1 MHQAQHETPCVV
13 LVVVVAAAASDSYI
27 VVPFSPSLRNSTNKG
42 ISARTM
48 ADYMNDDTSSI
59 PRLSKPVS
67 VMDAGLNADR
77 LSHSAASK
85 HPVLNLQHQVN
96 DPYRDLSTVRHVYGS
111 ALAMILATERTTA
124 LQQAQMNQFH
134 GRGIMGTSSAS
145 ALASSSLYGEIT
157 QGNDVDLQFE
167 DFLGLP
173 QDRPDMAS
181 ASGGGGGPMSQLPH
195 AIMERQ
201 LGM

>member
-1 MHQAQHETPCVV
+1 
-13 LVVVVAAAASDSYI
+13 
-27 VVPFSPSLRNSTNKG
+27 
-42 ISARTM
+42 M
-48 ADYMNDDTSSI
+48 ADYMNDDTSSSI

-85 HPVLNLQHQVN
+85 HPVLNLQQQVN
-96 DPYRDLSTVRHVYGS
+96 DPYRDLATVRHVYGS
-111 ALAMILATERTTA
+111 ALAMILATERSTA
-124 LQQAQMNQFH
+124 MQQAQMNQFH
-134 GRGIMGTSSAS
+134 GRGNVGTSSATAS
-145 ALASSSLYGEIT
+145 LASASLYGEIT

-181 ASGGGGGPMSQLPH
+181 ASGGGGGPMSVLPH
-195 AIMERQ
+195 TIMERQ

>member
-1 MHQAQHETPCVV
+1 M
-13 LVVVVAAAASDSYI
+13 
-27 VVPFSPSLRNSTNKG
+27 G
-42 ISARTM
+42 
-48 ADYMNDDTSSI
+48 DYMNDDTSSSI

-77 LSHSAASK
+77 LSHSAAAK

-96 DPYRDLSTVRHVYGS
+96 DPYRDLATVRHVYGS
-111 ALAMILATERTTA
+111 ALAMILATERSTA
-124 LQQAQMNQFH
+124 MQQAQMNQFH
-134 GRGIMGTSSAS
+134 GRGNVGTSSALP
-145 ALASSSLYGEIT
+145 LASASLYGEIT

-181 ASGGGGGPMSQLPH
+181 ASGGGGPSSVLPH
-195 AIMERQ
+195 TSMERQ